1 MKKIFKWAG
10 IGIIIL
16 IAIGIISSIG
26 KSGNNSSSNS
36 NNTAS
41 TTDSS
46 KQQAETKTI
55 AKLNEPV
62 QDGDLV
68 FTATEVNTASTL
80 GNQFTK
86 RDAQGMFYVVTLKI
100 ENKGKETKT
109 VDSSMISLTDSQ
121 GRKFDRSIEGQSAK
135 GLAQGKVDL
144 FLQQV
149 QPGLGV
155 TGDIVFDAPK
165 DATGLKLVVKG
176 GYFGTGKEI
185 DLEK

>member
-1 MKKIFKWAG
+1 MKKLF
-10 IGIIIL
+10 IIIGGGL
-16 IAIGIISSIG
+16 LVIIVIGVIA
-26 KSGNNSSSNS
+26 SGGSSSKP
-36 NNTAS
+36 S
-41 TTDSS
+41 TNGN
-46 KQQAETKTI
+46 QQVETKKV

-68 FTATEVNTASTL
+68 FTATDVSTATTL

-86 RDAQGMFYVVTLKI
+86 RDAQGMFYVITLKI

-109 VDSSMISLTDSQ
+109 VDSSMITLTDSQ
-121 GRKFDRSIEGQSAK
+121 ARKFDRSIEGQSAK

-155 TGDIVFDAPK
+155 TGDIVFDIPK
-165 DATGLKLVVKG
+165 DATSLKLVVKG
-176 GYFGTGKEI
+176 GYFGKGQEI
-185 DLEK
+185 DLGK

>member
-1 MKKIFKWAG
+1 MKKLFKWV
-10 IGIIIL
+10 GIIFL
-16 IAIGIISSIG
+16 IFIVIGVLSGLG
-26 KSGNNSSSNS
+26 KSNKTSSNS
-36 NNTAS
+36 NTSS
-41 TTDSS
+41 TQPT
-46 KQQAETKTI
+46 ETKQI

-68 FTATEVNTASTL
+68 FTATEVNTATTL

-86 RDAQGMFYVVTLKI
+86 RDAQGMFYVITLKV

-121 GRKFDRSIEGQSAK
+121 GRKFDRSIEGQTAK
-135 GLAQGKVDL
+135 GLSQGKVDL

-155 TGDIVFDAPK
+155 TGEIVFDAPK
-165 DATGLKLVVKG
+165 DATGLKLTVKG
-176 GYFGTGKEI
+176 SLFDKGQEI
-185 DLEK
+185 DLGK